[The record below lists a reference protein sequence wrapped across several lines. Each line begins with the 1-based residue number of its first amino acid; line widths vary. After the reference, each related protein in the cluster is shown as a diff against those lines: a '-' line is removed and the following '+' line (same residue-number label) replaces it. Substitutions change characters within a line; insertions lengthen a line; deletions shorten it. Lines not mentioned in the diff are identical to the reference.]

1 MRISSLAFEGFG
13 PYKERQFI
21 DFDELGESGLY
32 LINGPTG
39 AGKTTIIDAI
49 CFALFGKLA
58 NDEAD
63 AGRLRS
69 DFCGP
74 TDPTRV
80 ELVFESAAGRFRVER
95 SPEYMRAKARGEGET
110 KNHAECKVHRIVSE
124 GAEETIAHQVASA
137 NKELADKVGLT
148 RDQFVQTVVL
158 PQGKFADFLNSDTR
172 EREAILKSIFKTELY
187 ERVAAILKERA
198 KAAQDQRKELT
209 NEIEWRLQQV
219 GDDLNLE
226 PESLATCVGYARD
239 SLDEPLRAVLND
251 WRKPLAEANAAAQ
264 QASDNANDAF
274 TAADEVR
281 ELARKESH
289 ALQAVAVAQKA
300 VESARQAVSTAA
312 TSCRDRSSA
321 TEGTTV
327 EIDDSPDVATWRARV
342 DEFSALV
349 YELKQRL
356 EDEKTLEAWPGKQQE
371 LQDALAEARK
381 KSESLKSRQS
391 QLPNLIAEQ
400 EAIQKATPAAQD
412 VVQLKEEISALS
424 GRDETRRI
432 LDEAVQSRGEME
444 SAIQEAARKAERA
457 DEVAARAGLDYRAG
471 IAAHLAAE
479 LEVGEQCAVC
489 GSTEHPSPAQHDG
502 AAVTFEDFQELQ
514 QASTRAHQDLRDAT
528 TSLEQ
533 LDGRIAELQ
542 EALTITA
549 DEDSRIREELSERE
563 ADFKARTKAAS
574 DADQV
579 LDDLRGEQE
588 RIALD
593 VSDMGEAVARQ
604 AQTLDMETTRIEELR
619 EEVRIAQGSFSS
631 VNERLKSVQ
640 GLLASMQDR
649 AKALEDL
656 VERGAGQEEAEAALA
671 EFPPRD
677 GFGDLQAAQAAWD
690 QAKSSRD
697 EAARA
702 AADAQ
707 SALQQF
713 DGRVETI
720 ESRCRERAELVASD
734 RDLQTLAAAFNPSR
748 GNDYGL
754 HIYIL
759 RTMFDLVM
767 ALANNRFESLLNG
780 RYSLISED
788 DPVGDGRKLHGLGV
802 AVKDSLTGKVRS
814 AKSLSGGESFC
825 ASLALALGLS
835 DAVQSNAGGIRIDSL
850 FIDEGFGSLDNA
862 QLDEVMN
869 MLNHLSSHGRRVGLI
884 SHVDS
889 MKEAITERIDVHA
902 VRKDRPTSLT
912 VSWMGE

>member
-1 MRISSLAFEGFG
+1 
-13 PYKERQFI
+13 
-21 DFDELGESGLY
+21 
-32 LINGPTG
+32 
-39 AGKTTIIDAI
+39 
-49 CFALFGKLA
+49 
-58 NDEAD
+58 
-63 AGRLRS
+63 
-69 DFCGP
+69 
-74 TDPTRV
+74 
-80 ELVFESAAGRFRVER
+80 
-95 SPEYMRAKARGEGET
+95 MRAKARGEGET

-209 NEIEWRLQQV
+209 NEIEWRVQQV
-219 GDDLNLE
+219 GDDLNVE
-226 PESLATCVGYARD
+226 PEDLATCVDHARE
-239 SLDEPLRAVLND
+239 SLDEALRAVFED
-251 WRKPLAEANAAAQ
+251 WRRPLLEASTTAQ
-264 QASDNANDAF
+264 QANDKANDAF

-289 ALQAVAVAQKA
+289 ALQVVEVAQKTVLRA
-300 VESARQAVSTAA
+300 QQAVSAAA
-312 TSCRDRSSA
+312 TSCRDQSRA
-321 TEGTTV
+321 TDGTTV
-327 EIDDSPDVATWRARV
+327 EIDDSPEVATWRARV
-342 DEFSALV
+342 AELSDLA
-349 YELKQRL
+349 YELKERL
-356 EDEKTLEAWPGKQQE
+356 EDEKTLEQWPAKQWE
-371 LQDALAEARK
+371 LQDGLTEVRR

-391 QLPNLIAEQ
+391 QLPGLIAEQ
-400 EAIQKATPAAQD
+400 EAIRKATPAAQD
-412 VVQLKEEISALS
+412 VVQLKEEISALAD
-424 GRDETRRI
+424 RDETRRI
-432 LDEAVQSRGEME
+432 LDESVRSRGEVE
-444 SAIQEAARKAERA
+444 SGVQEAASKAERA
-457 DEVAARAGLDYRAG
+457 AEAATRAGLDYRAG

-479 LEVGEQCAVC
+479 LKGGEQCAVC

-502 AAVTFEDFQELQ
+502 ASVTFENFQELQ
-514 QASTRAHQDLRDAT
+514 QASSRAHQDLRDAT
-528 TSLEQ
+528 NSLEQ
-533 LDGRIAELQ
+533 LDARIAELQ
-542 EALTITA
+542 ETLTTTA
-549 DEDSRIREELSERE
+549 DEDSGIREELSQRE
-563 ADFKARTKAAS
+563 ADFRARTKSAS
-574 DADQV
+574 DAEEV
-579 LDDLRGEQE
+579 LVDLRGEAE
-588 RIALD
+588 RISVD
-593 VSDMGEAVARQ
+593 VAEVGEALARQ
-604 AQTLDMETTRIEELR
+604 VQSLEMETTRIEELK

-631 VNERLKSVQ
+631 VHERLESVQ
-640 GLLASMQDR
+640 GLLESMQVR
-649 AKALEDL
+649 VRALEDL
-656 VERGAGQEEAEAALA
+656 AESVARKEEVEASLA
-671 EFPPRD
+671 EFPARD
-677 GFGDLQAAQAAWD
+677 GFGDLQAAQTRWE
-690 QAKSSRD
+690 QAKADRD

-707 SALQQF
+707 NALQQF

-720 ESRCRERAELVASD
+720 ESQCRERAELVASD
-734 RDLQTLAAAFNPSR
+734 RDLQTLAAAFNPSK

-767 ALANNRFESLLNG
+767 ALANTRFESLLNG

-788 DPVGDGRKLHGLGV
+788 DSGGDGRKLHGLGV

-884 SHVDS
+884 SHVDT

-902 VRKDRPTSLT
+902 ARRDRPTSLT
-912 VSWMGE
+912 VSWMGH